1 MSFQILALC
10 KCQVLLLLSC
20 SSAAWKADGVFHLGD
35 KHHPTFKYFLHN
47 WAGYNLIKSHLWTI
61 PNLIRMQK
69 IQSWHNWA
77 LIVPLQN
84 QPSNALHISP
94 SSWVFR
100 WQDLRV
106 YNYCFLFIPVI
117 VFKSVYNMLLL
128 ICDNCLG
135 IFSELSSWVT
145 FQTTQGSYFSM

>member
-20 SSAAWKADGVFHLGD
+20 SSAAWKADGLFHLETSITQHLNIFFITG
-35 KHHPTFKYFLHN
+35 L
-47 WAGYNLIKSHLWTI
+47 GLIQSHRWTI